1 MNKIDKSFDLI
12 NKMLYEENKD
22 TTYISRWM
30 RIPTKVFIKV
40 MNRYIFLIKNRR
52 NEQIMKINN
61 QINRLQNIKGL
72 IQVYIGLIRGKWIN
86 TKGILDFI
94 KPWNL

>member
-1 MNKIDKSFDLI
+1 MNKIDKNIDLI

-22 TTYISRWM
+22 ITYISRWM
-30 RIPTKVFIKV
+30 RIPAKVFIKA
-40 MNRYIFLIKNRR
+40 MNRYNFWVKNRR
-52 NEQIMKINN
+52 NEQITKINN

-72 IQVYIGLIRGKWIN
+72 IQVYIGLNRGKWIN

-94 KPWNL
+94 KP